1 MRDTLSPIF
10 VTKPLPSE
18 KEFSIVSLVVT
29 QEHYDRLLRSLS
41 AKGFNNENSEFLA
54 IDNRNGNSFDGYSA
68 LRGVLPGLSGRYVL
82 FTHDDIELISDGIDE
97 LRRLLAKLE
106 VLDPKWMLA
115 GNAGGVFIGSG
126 DTHFLHLDDP
136 HGSFRLPTSDPVR
149 VWGLDE
155 NFLVMPRHRM
165 PLPSLNFSGF
175 HLFATDMCL
184 QARAAGGTSY
194 VIPFLLRH
202 HGKGLVDGTYPR
214 AQERLERKYSQL
226 SVKGR
231 IQTPAAALA
240 FGWRAKLNAF
250 LSRQGQRLYRI
261 KAKFGRLFARLG
273 GHSGPN

>member
-1 MRDTLSPIF
+1 MSDPLSPIF

-18 KEFSIVSLVVT
+18 KEFSVVSLVAT
-29 QEHYDRLLRSLS
+29 EERYERLLCSLL
-41 AKGFNNENSEFLA
+41 AKGFSDQNSEFLA

-68 LRGVLPGLSGRYVL
+68 LRGVLPGLRGRYVL

-97 LRRLLAKLE
+97 LRKLLEKLE
-106 VLDPKWMLA
+106 ALDPKWMIA

-126 DTHFLHLDDP
+126 DAHFLHLDDP
-136 HGSFRLPTSDPVR
+136 YGSFRLPGPDPVR

-165 PLPSLNFSGF
+165 PLPSLDLSGF

-202 HGKGLVDGTYPR
+202 HGKGLVDGAYPN
-214 AQERLERKYSQL
+214 AQEMLERKYSQL

-240 FGWRAKLNAF
+240 FGWGAKLNAF
-250 LSRQGQRLYRI
+250 LSRQGQRVYRI

-273 GHSGPN
+273 GRSGAS